1 MFGEAMQALTAE
13 LDEAPDLL
21 GERTVV
27 IDSPI
32 GLLRLRSNGEALTTL
47 WFVREPEVRATSSPD
62 AILRSA
68 TAELGAYFKR
78 QLTQFETPL
87 VFNRGSAFR
96 RSVWDAL
103 LRIPYGHTCSYADV
117 ARQIGQPS
125 AMRAVGAANA
135 ANPMAIIVPCHRVIG
150 AKGALVGFG
159 GGLHTKRK
167 LLELEG
173 VFLPLS

>member
-1 MFGEAMQALTAE
+1 MQSHTAE
-13 LDEAPDLL
+13 LEEASALQ

-47 WFVREPEVRATSSPD
+47 WFVREPEVRAVSEPD
-62 AILRSA
+62 AVLRSA
-68 TAELGAYFKR
+68 TVELSAYFKR
-78 QLTQFETPL
+78 QLTKFETPL

-96 RSVWDAL
+96 RGVWDAL
-103 LRIPYGHTCSYADV
+103 LRIPYGHTCSYADI

-125 AMRAVGAANA
+125 AMRAVGSANG
-135 ANPMAIIVPCHRVIG
+135 ANPIAIIVPCHRVIG

>member
-1 MFGEAMQALTAE
+1 MIIPDTSGARKANVLSGSALGRIAGRGLFGHT
-13 LDEAPDLL
+13 
-21 GERTVV
+21 
-27 IDSPI
+27 
-32 GLLRLRSNGEALTTL
+32 
-47 WFVREPEVRATSSPD
+47 
-62 AILRSA
+62 LRSA
-68 TAELGAYFKR
+68 TAALAAYFKR
-78 QLTQFETPL
+78 QLTKFETPL

-96 RSVWDAL
+96 RGVWDAL
-103 LRIPYGHTCSYADV
+103 LRIPYGHTCSYVDV

-135 ANPMAIIVPCHRVIG
+135 ANPIAIIVPCHRVIG

>member
-1 MFGEAMQALTAE
+1 MQALTAE
-13 LDEAPDLL
+13 LEEAPELQ
-21 GERTVV
+21 GERTIV

-47 WFVREPEVRATSSPD
+47 WFVREPEVRAASAPD
-62 AILRSA
+62 AILRAAS
-68 TAELGAYFKR
+68 AELGAYFKR
-78 QLTQFETPL
+78 QLTKFETPI
-87 VFNRGSAFR
+87 VFNRGSSFR
-96 RSVWDAL
+96 RSVWEAL
-103 LRIPYGHTCSYADV
+103 LRIPYGHTCSYVDI